1 MSSLTLIIAPPL
13 LAAIALAFVPRNF
26 AVVMRAVGSLV
37 VKLAVDNRR
46 PMLLL
51 IPQCFGTS
59 FIYSPPHTPK
69 GLGRGYFFSAKEAS
83 LNVC

>member
-1 MSSLTLIIAPPL
+1 MLSAIFLLPL

-26 AVVMRAVGSLV
+26 AVIMRAVAV
-37 VKLAVDNRR
+37 TKLAVDKHPAKR
-46 PMLLL
+46 LL

-69 GLGRGYFFSAKEAS
+69 GLGRGYLFSLKEAIRDA
-83 LNVC
+83 C